1 MILIYRPTA
10 EGLDPFFILK
20 TTDTAGNVNDYN
32 GEVSDNA
39 FSSELVHDTP
49 IPFFV
54 KSPEFR
60 NDVNRHFQEDF
71 INNFNSAIETADT
84 KLMGNIS
91 ELKYEIPTM

>member
-1 MILIYRPTA
+1 M
-10 EGLDPFFILK
+10 
-20 TTDTAGNVNDYN
+20 
-32 GEVSDNA
+32 
-39 FSSELVHDTP
+39 
-49 IPFFV
+49 

>member
-20 TTDTAGNVNDYN
+20 TTDTVGNVNDYN
-32 GEVSDNA
+32 WEVSDNT
-39 FSSELVHDTP
+39 FSSELVHETP

-54 KSPEFR
+54 KSPEFS

-91 ELKYEIPTM
+91 ELKYEILTI